1 MSQGIRR
8 VQLYD
13 DRSTNFGAII
23 NHYED
28 VYIDGEVLKN
38 IRFGDLKDNKGIEF
52 TDDEIDIISKAAR
65 KLVKDQDYN
74 VYMLDFTTKKIK
86 KFTVD

>member
-13 DRSTNFGAII
+13 DRLYNYGAIT
-23 NHYED
+23 NHYTD

-38 IRFGDLKDNKGIEF
+38 IRFGDLKDNKNIEF

-65 KLVKDQDYN
+65 KLVKDRVYN

-86 KFTVD
+86 KYSVD